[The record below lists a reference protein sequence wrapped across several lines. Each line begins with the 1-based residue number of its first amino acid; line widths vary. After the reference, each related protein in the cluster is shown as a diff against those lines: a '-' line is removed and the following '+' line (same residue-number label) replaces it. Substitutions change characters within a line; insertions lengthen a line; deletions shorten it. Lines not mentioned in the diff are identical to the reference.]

1 MLKEFGF
8 MQIYFIYL
16 CKFKGHCIFPLF
28 SSIVVPINKN
38 IIYYERVMFFIRKS
52 SFHLLLLTL

>member
-8 MQIYFIYL
+8 MQICFIYL
-16 CKFKGHCIFPLF
+16 CKFKGHRMFPLF
-28 SSIVVPINKN
+28 LTIVVPINKN
-38 IIYYERVMFFIRKS
+38 IIYYERVMLFIRKS